1 MTPISLHFET
11 LAATSTDQMI
21 LLVGCALMGLGACFL
36 VRTLLVAMASD
47 DLQQDDDWRYD
58 VSRINELRRAST
70 FYRVFQPL
78 IQLLATPCRNLFRD
92 GLPEVNREIQT
103 SGECRFW
110 IAEEY
115 LARNVVISVLMF
127 PVYFYVNMTMMG
139 TAGWFL
145 ALVMTLLT
153 GVVLRRRL
161 SHNSAYRLL
170 RIKRRLPYFLDLITL
185 LMEAGSAFMQAM
197 EQAVREFSDHPVG
210 VEFSRVLTEM
220 RMGKNRT
227 AAFQAMRDR
236 LQDDEITSL
245 LGSIIQGEEL
255 GTPLAT
261 IFRSQADV
269 LRLKRSQRAETLANE
284 AGVKM
289 LLPAVLVMLST
300 VIVILGPFV
309 LNFLLD
315 SFSL

>member
-1 MTPISLHFET
+1 MPTHRHISL
-11 LAATSTDQMI
+11 LAATSMDQMI
-21 LLVGCALMGLGACFL
+21 LMAGCVLMGLGAFL
-36 VRTLLVAMASD
+36 LIRTLLVAMASD
-47 DLQQDDDWRYD
+47 DLVQDDDWRYD
-58 VSRINELRRAST
+58 VSRINELRRASSI
-70 FYRVFQPL
+70 YRFFQPI
-78 IQLLATPCRNLFRD
+78 IQLLATPCRNMFREA
-92 GLPEVNREIQT
+92 LPEIHREIQT
-103 SGECRFW
+103 SGLSRFW
-110 IAEEY
+110 TPEEF
-115 LARNVVISVLMF
+115 LARNVVLSLLMF
-127 PVYFYVNMTMMG
+127 PVYLYVTTSMMG
-139 TAGWFL
+139 PAGWFL
-145 ALVMTLLT
+145 AIVMTLLT
-153 GVVLRRRL
+153 GFVLRRRL
-161 SHNSAYRLL
+161 SLDSAYRLL

-197 EQAVREFSDHPVG
+197 DQAVQEFSDHPVG

-220 RMGKNRT
+220 KMGKNRT
-227 AAFQAMRDR
+227 AAFEAMRNR

-300 VIVILGPFV
+300 VIIILGPFV
-309 LNFLLD
+309 LNFMLGTFTL
-315 SFSL
+315 